1 VGVVLAL
8 DPGERRTG
16 IALCDPDE
24 ILASPHSTHDRRR
37 DRSLIDLIET
47 LCREHRVSTVVV
59 GHALTQTGDR
69 GESALR
75 SERVTDLLRAR
86 LVPAGIA
93 VHLVDERY
101 STAEA
106 TRILAGT
113 RHEKGD
119 RDALAAALILQVWL
133 DTQRQGKS

>member
-1 VGVVLAL
+1 MGVILAL

-16 IALCDPDE
+16 IALSDRDE

-37 DRSLIDLIET
+37 DRSLIDLVEK
-47 LCREHRVSTVVV
+47 LCSEHEVSTVVV
-59 GHALTQTGDR
+59 GHALTQAGER
-69 GESALR
+69 GESAIR
-75 SERVTDLLRAR
+75 SERVANLLGAR
-86 LVPAGIA
+86 LGPAGVA

-113 RHEKGD
+113 RHAREE
-119 RDALAAALILQVWL
+119 RDSLAAALILQVWL
-133 DTQRQGKS
+133 DAQRQANS